1 MSHPCKKGGLGN
13 VEVKKF
19 KIVEINF
26 YYSLVEKREGATETD
41 YLQSRNLRTQ

>member
-19 KIVEINF
+19 KTVEINF
-26 YYSLVEKREGATETD
+26 YYSLVKKGWGATETD
-41 YLQSRNLRTQ
+41 YLQNRNLRIQ